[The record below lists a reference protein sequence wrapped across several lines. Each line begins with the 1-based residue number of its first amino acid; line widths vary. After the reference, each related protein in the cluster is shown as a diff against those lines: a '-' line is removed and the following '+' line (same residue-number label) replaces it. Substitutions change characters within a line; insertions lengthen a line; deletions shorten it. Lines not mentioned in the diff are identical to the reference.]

1 MLFLHRKKAVPYYGC
16 DFYRTS
22 MLTCCNQCLTES
34 VMCIVMTDAVQT
46 HGGLEAERTGPS
58 GTGSPATTG
67 KAVDTRIVRVTTAG
81 EIETN

>member
-1 MLFLHRKKAVPYYGC
+1 
-16 DFYRTS
+16 
-22 MLTCCNQCLTES
+22 
-34 VMCIVMTDAVQT
+34 MCIVMTDAVQT